1 MRPTAREGSAQPII
15 QTAGSPIA
23 GDLLRLAVGNIDV
36 AAEEGRRRWQEQANC
51 LGVDPDLFFPERGAS
66 TREAKAVCGSC
77 EVRADCLEYA
87 LDHAEKFGIWGG
99 LSERER
105 RRLRRER
112 ALARR
117 NAASA

>member
-1 MRPTAREGSAQPII
+1 MRTSVRRATIELKVPP
-15 QTAGSPIA
+15 AGTPVT
-23 GDLLRLAVGNIDV
+23 GELLAIAVGNREAPAD
-36 AAEEGRRRWQEQANC
+36 EGDRRWQERANC

-77 EVRADCLEYA
+77 EVRVECLEYA